1 MNAPPNPASQDQQ
14 PRVGSEMPER
24 EVERVWYRVPR
35 LTVPIPGV
43 REFQARYEAAVPDLP
58 IKAVA
63 DLVSKRAAWSEM
75 LELIE
80 RSAPYGYLI
89 YFRND
94 VHPVMS
100 LAGDGADCVAY
111 LMGNHTIA
119 ERMFRYDPRAM
130 MYAPLH
136 TVIWEDQHGDAWFT
150 VDQPSKQFAS
160 FDIPEIAQVG
170 IELDHKLAAL
180 LDALAV
186 DVPAELTK

>member
-1 MNAPPNPASQDQQ
+1 MSSTPPIDA
-14 PRVGSEMPER
+14 
-24 EVERVWYRVPR
+24 VWYRAPR
-35 LTVPIPGV
+35 FTVPVEGV
-43 REFQARYEAAVPDLP
+43 REFQARYEAAVPDVPLA
-58 IKAVA
+58 AVS
-63 DLVSKRAAWSEM
+63 DLVSRGAPWSEM
-75 LELIE
+75 LDLIE
-80 RSAPYGYLI
+80 RSAPHGFLI

-100 LAGDGADCVAY
+100 LAGDRADCVAY

-119 ERMFRYDPRAM
+119 ERMFRHDPRAM

-136 TVIWEDQHGDAWFT
+136 TVIWENRDGDAWFT

-180 LDALAV
+180 LDSLAV
-186 DVPAELTK
+186 PVPSELTE